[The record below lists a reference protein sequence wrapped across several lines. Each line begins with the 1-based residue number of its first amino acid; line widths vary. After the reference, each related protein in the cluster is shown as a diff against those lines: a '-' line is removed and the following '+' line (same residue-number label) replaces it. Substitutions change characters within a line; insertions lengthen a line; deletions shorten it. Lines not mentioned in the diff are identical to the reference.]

1 MRRTLLATS
10 RLIVAL
16 GMAATLTACGGSG
29 ASSPPAG
36 TAASSAPPASA
47 SGPSGTPVAS
57 TPPSSAPSSAA
68 SSGASPVAGACG
80 SLTSA
85 EILQYAG
92 ITVTGT
98 KDIGGGCAYTSA
110 SGTHSAG
117 KDVQYL
123 AGKDGVIIGIIPVPT
138 SPGTGT
144 CPTRPVQGVPTTA
157 TVCNLPGPEFFAVFK
172 AASSASVEINVFSST
187 TLTDAQIDGLISAAY
202 GRL

>member
-1 MRRTLLATS
+1 MRHTLLAAS

-47 SGPSGTPVAS
+47 SEPSGTPVAS

-98 KDIGGGCAYTSA
+98 KNIGGGCAYTSA

-123 AGKDGVIIGIIPVPT
+123 AGKDGVIIGVIPVPT
-138 SPGTGT
+138 SPGNGT

-172 AASSASVEINVFSST
+172 AASGASVEINVFSSA
-187 TLTDAQIDGLISAAY
+187 TLTEPQIDGLISAAY